1 MSDLFA
7 DDLFKHWKFQDAFEE
22 TAIVLVESGAHL
34 GAIALARH
42 ILAEQFAN
50 GNRTLRHDEL
60 MVLIDKVK
68 NEVKLE
74 AIRGLKNARES

>member
-1 MSDLFA
+1 MKDLFA
-7 DDLFKHWKFQDAFEE
+7 DDLFKQWQFQDKFEE

-34 GAIALARH
+34 GAIALARE
-42 ILAEQFAN
+42 ILTAQIQN

-60 MVLIDKVK
+60 LILIDKVK